1 MSGGVDT
8 SAWQEIA
15 TVVAIAGSILGVWW
29 RLNDRVT
36 KVQTNLD
43 EFRFTVARNYVTNE
57 AVGRL
62 EGRLEEG
69 FRSLREEG
77 AETRGLLIKALADK
91 K

>member
-1 MSGGVDT
+1 MTGGVDS

-15 TVVAIAGSILGVWW
+15 TVVAIAGTIGGVWW
-29 RLNDRVT
+29 RLND
-36 KVQTNLD
+36 KISAVQTKLD
-43 EFRFTVARNYVTNE
+43 SFRVEVAKGYVTNE